1 MFKFGNQIL
10 ASHANDQTHKF
21 YMDRG
26 QMFFKE
32 KCNGDKNEPFIST
45 EESITS
51 SQVQLATK
59 TKATAEPSLELLL
72 EDGQKK

>member
-10 ASHANDQTHKF
+10 ASPANDQTHKF
-21 YMDRG
+21 YMDRS

-32 KCNGDKNEPFIST
+32 KYNGGKNEPFISI

-51 SQVQLATK
+51 SQVQSATK
-59 TKATAEPSLELLL
+59 TKATVEPSLELLL
-72 EDGQKK
+72 EDGQKR

>member
-1 MFKFGNQIL
+1 
-10 ASHANDQTHKF
+10 
-21 YMDRG
+21 MDRG

-32 KCNGDKNEPFIST
+32 KCNGDKNEPFISI

-59 TKATAEPSLELLL
+59 TKATVDPSLELLL